1 MLDPNWTIWVS
12 THKVYALTYD
22 AKNMNRNLI
31 SLGSDVLDLSFI
43 EDAISFSM
51 TGYTNLLKVFIE
63 HDIFKGLTYSF
74 IQSDH
79 NLENGFFEHNEA
91 RWNVIKSENNHLVRN
106 LYHMSPAQSA
116 LCVVVPDEALKE
128 FCDMIDDAISYVHL
142 APLIDSMVI
151 HQKMHKRA
159 MPENMEQFFGTLD
172 IFFGLSPTYASVINI
187 GEGEGEGRTQ
197 FFNYPTIENILD
209 LGESVPSLYGTEC
222 HWKTF
227 GSSLE
232 NYTSFF
238 PLWWEFNSSLL
249 KKNRVEDTED
259 EDDKIYSELEESVSL
274 NRTSIV
280 ELSWE
285 IAQLRQKMASE
296 DSL

>member
-1 MLDPNWTIWVS
+1 
-12 THKVYALTYD
+12 
-22 AKNMNRNLI
+22 MNRNLI
-31 SLGSDVLDLSFI
+31 SLGTDVLDLLFI

-51 TGYTNLLKVFIE
+51 TGHTDLLKVLTE
-63 HDIFKGLTYSF
+63 DEIFQGLTYSY
-74 IQSDH
+74 IQCDQ
-79 NLENGFFEHNEA
+79 NLEDGFFEQNEA
-91 RWNVIKSENNHLVRN
+91 RWNVIKSKNNHLVRN
-106 LYHMSPAQSA
+106 LYHMSPARSA

-128 FCDMIDDAISYVHL
+128 FCDMISHAISYVHL
-142 APLIDSMVI
+142 VPLIDSMVL
-151 HQKMHKRA
+151 HPKMDKRA

-172 IFFGLSPTYASVINI
+172 LVFGLSPTYASVINI
-187 GEGEGEGRTQ
+187 AEGEGEGRIQ

-238 PLWWEFNSSLL
+238 PLWWEFNSSLM

-259 EDDKIYSELEESVSL
+259 KDDKIYSELAESVSL